1 MTSPAKN
8 KSLKFKEDENNHCK
22 NKPTLRPDFSIVTAA
37 SESEFRNSLQSYAG
51 RFQNFCNR
59 NVVPLSPEIAQKK
72 ALLKYWISRVRLCT
86 IISAILI
93 GSLLLLDVFT
103 GHVTSTICGV
113 LFIVAIT
120 FFSEWGC
127 QKKDWR
133 ALIAL
138 FIFSFVIVAYA
149 SAYFLVNCLQFLS
162 EVALLN
168 SPPFLSNAS
177 NQNTPPTTL
186 FVPVNFLLLFELA
199 CVVFWCYTVYA
210 IEKTIRLI
218 LELEEGM
225 DSQSYSANQ
234 FTRYSPEEAPTS
246 LASPI
251 TYKTTK
257 KSDGVANTDFEGV
270 HPPVERYTCSY
281 PPKLLSDDTE
291 CSNMYKNEQKEMC

>member
-1 MTSPAKN
+1 MTSPAKK
-8 KSLKFKEDENNHCK
+8 KSLTFQEDDNNNCK
-22 NKPTLRPDFSIVTAA
+22 NKTSLRPDFSIVTAA

-59 NVVPLSPEIAQKK
+59 NVVPLSPEIARKN

-86 IISAILI
+86 IISAVLI
-93 GSLLLLDVFT
+93 GCLLLLDIYT

-149 SAYFLVNCLQFLS
+149 SAYFLVNCLQYLS

-168 SPPFLSNAS
+168 TPAIHSNVPYKTTS
-177 NQNTPPTTL
+177 SSTL
-186 FVPVNFLLLFELA
+186 FVPVNFSLLFELA
-199 CVVFWCYTVYA
+199 CVIFWSYTVYA
-210 IEKTIRLI
+210 IEKTIRLV
-218 LELEEGM
+218 LELEECM
-225 DSQSYSANQ
+225 DPQNSSVNQ
-234 FTRYSPEEAPTS
+234 FTRYSPEQGTTS
-246 LASPI
+246 LTSP
-251 TYKTTK
+251 TAYKSSK
-257 KSDGVANTDFEGV
+257 RSDEVVNSGYEGV
-270 HPPVERYTCSY
+270 QPPIERYTCSY

-291 CSNMYKNEQKEMC
+291 CSNMYKNEQKEIC